1 MPRAKSS
8 YCQKELTT
16 LTVVQMAQCSSS
28 ISSQMRPQ
36 AGRKSPESSCPGIAL
51 LPVLVFGFVFLLQ
64 GVLQGEGTQTSG
76 ISRIS
81 FMNAFRSF
89 GEISGQVFYR
99 SNSDLDAFGIVAQL
113 LTIWI

>member
-1 MPRAKSS
+1 M
-8 YCQKELTT
+8 

-51 LPVLVFGFVFLLQ
+51 LPVLVFGSVFLLQ

-81 FMNAFRSF
+81 FMNAFGSF

-99 SNSDLDAFGIVAQL
+99 SNSDLDVFGIVAQL
-113 LTIWI
+113 LTI